1 VLSEKTPPV
10 AVRLARLLA
19 HSMLGGSKVRR
30 TFMKREVEARKPRK
44 RKAEEEAQ
52 IIWRKDMDSNNNTAD
67 KDEEVCAVLG

>member
-1 VLSEKTPPV
+1 
-10 AVRLARLLA
+10 
-19 HSMLGGSKVRR
+19 
-30 TFMKREVEARKPRK
+30 MKREVEARKPRK